1 MASKICQLIVAVK
14 IDIRSHNFVVRVE
27 PAAEYICVKLHP
39 PKLRSKYVEHIRV
52 SYKADLIVYVLQ
64 ELSTGM
70 TALFLGLLTNYLYD
84 KYKKKPRN
92 KRREDDKLKK
102 LIATQNRTI
111 KALQRLLNKEKDKR
125 ISGSPRNHWHFTK
138 KHSCRLKTATGRL
151 TFWLKNRSRCWNR
164 REAMRF
170 PMKSIRTGM
179 TA

>member
-1 MASKICQLIVAVK
+1 VK

-111 KALQRLLNKEKDKR
+111 KALQRLLNKEKDRR
-125 ISGSPRNHWHFTK
+125 ISRVAAQSLAFHKKTLMQIKNGDRSIDVLVKESIEVLESKGSDALSNEIDSHWDD
-138 KHSCRLKTATGRL
+138 C
-151 TFWLKNRSRCWNR
+151 
-164 REAMRF
+164 
-170 PMKSIRTGM
+170 
-179 TA
+179 